1 MSTGCL
7 QSWSLSFYKHTVYQ
21 NSETCMSHSIISGAY
36 DLQETSRFSSCN
48 DVPSR
53 NFTGSRYV
61 GLLLGSELIRT
72 INFFSFPSKEN
83 FAFADIWTIFLFLI
97 VLIAQPDSALPKARC
112 PHGRLMWFKF
122 RLVSCFQSFFADT
135 KNYFL
140 HPVLESCS

>member
-21 NSETCMSHSIISGAY
+21 NSETCMSHSIISGTY

-53 NFTGSRYV
+53 NFPGSPYV
-61 GLLLGSELIRT
+61 RLLLGSELICT

-83 FAFADIWTIFLFLI
+83 FVFTDIWTIFLFLI
-97 VLIAQPDSALPKARC
+97 VLIAQPDSALPNAPC
-112 PHGRLMWFKF
+112 PHGRLVWFKF

-140 HPVLESCS
+140 HPVLERCS